1 MGRRRAVRA
10 ERVEKRREHRGV
22 ARLRAAAFA
31 FAICL
36 MLAGPSVLLAAE
48 KLDVSLPG
56 WLTSEDAAYLS
67 GGVQKTDFSK
77 VAGVRSFLKSIH
89 QNAEKEIG
97 NYIPMKA
104 MALLAN
110 AAWQRDAIALSN
122 GLWGWDCYPTSFGA
136 DHLYIPAQKAV
147 CKWPR
152 TVDPASD
159 EGLAAFAD
167 GMNGACRRY
176 EGVRFISYLV
186 ARSEAAAPNPA
197 RAYLGA
203 TYTAADSAAFLGG
216 VLDDGAGEV
225 LHSEVEDLDTY
236 YEQFFRSDHHWRA
249 LGAVSAYNQIADAL
263 GKDPLPTDVM
273 PVEGPLYSGAYAR
286 NSLCMVTDEPSELAY
301 DFTAIELSKGD
312 TTEDGNEHA
321 LYASADEQNKHW
333 RFYDL
338 FYNSFMTVK
347 GTGEGRALLV
357 CDSFGF
363 ALLRPLATGFAE
375 LTCVN
380 SLQATANTD
389 QSLVELLRES
399 GAGTVLFV
407 GDPGNFS
414 TFCERNPQFFE

>member
-1 MGRRRAVRA
+1 MRA
-10 ERVEKRREHRGV
+10 ERAEKRWEQRGV

-77 VAGVRSFLKSIH
+77 VTGVRSLLKSIH

-104 MALLAN
+104 TALLTN

-167 GMNGACRRY
+167 GMNGACQRY
-176 EGVRFISYLV
+176 ENVRFASYLV

-197 RAYLGA
+197 RAYLGT
-203 TYTAADSAAFLGG
+203 TYTAADSAAFLDAA
-216 VLDDGAGEV
+216 LDDGAGEV
-225 LHSEVEDLDTY
+225 LHSNVEDLDTY

-263 GKDPLPTDVM
+263 GKDPLPTDVV

-286 NSLCMVTDEPSELAY
+286 NSLCLVTDDPSELAY
-301 DFTAIELSKGD
+301 DFAGVELSKGD
-312 TTEDGNEHA
+312 AVENGNEHA
-321 LYASADEQNKHW
+321 LYASADAQNKHW

-338 FYNSFMTVK
+338 FYNSFTTVK

-375 LTCVN
+375 LMCVN

-389 QSLVELLRES
+389 QSLEELLRES
-399 GAGTVLFV
+399 GADTVLFV